1 MKIKDMLKRKMTF
14 SFEVFPPKEDQSL
27 EPLTETLEELARFR
41 PDFISCT
48 YGAGGT
54 NVGRSLETCRAIMDA
69 GRNVMTHFT
78 CIGSSKD
85 DAGKKIKEYS
95 DMGVEN
101 MLSLRGDLPDGWKDT
116 QGYFLHAD
124 RLIAY
129 IKRHFPDMCIGGA
142 CYPEKH
148 IQAVSPEADMAH
160 LRSKQDNGADF
171 FMTQL
176 CYDVEAY
183 QRFREKM
190 LKAGITVPVIVGIM
204 PVLFKDGLIRMTLS
218 NGCSIPSDL
227 ADIIGK
233 YGDDR
238 EEFKKAGK
246 EYTIDLMYKYMNMG
260 IDGMHIYSLN
270 KYKDLAEI
278 INDSG
283 IRGVF

>member
-1 MKIKDMLKRKMTF
+1 MKISELLKKQMTF
-14 SFEVFPPKEDQSL
+14 SFEVFPPKKDKPM
-27 EPLTETLEELARFR
+27 EPLTETLNELARFK
-41 PDFISCT
+41 PDYISCT

-54 NVGRSLETCRAIMDA
+54 NVGRSKETCKAIMDA

-78 CIGSSKD
+78 CIGSSREE
-85 DAGKKIKEYS
+85 ATKKIGEYKE
-95 DMGVEN
+95 MGVDN
-101 MLSLRGDLPDGWKDT
+101 VMALRGDLPEGWKDT

-124 RLIAY
+124 RLIAH
-129 IKRHFPDMCIGGA
+129 IKDKFPDICIGAA

-148 IQAVSPEADMAH
+148 ISAVSKEADIAH
-160 LRSKQDNGADF
+160 LRSKQDNGAEF

-176 CYDVEAY
+176 CYDAQEY
-183 QRFREKM
+183 ERFREK
-190 LKAGITVPVIVGIM
+190 LKKAGVTVPVIVGIM

-233 YGDDR
+233 YGDDPDD
-238 EEFKKAGK
+238 FKKAGK
-246 EYTIDLMYKYMNMG
+246 EYTIKLMYKYMNMG
-260 IDGMHIYSLN
+260 IDGIHIYSLN